1 MGIITPASKWV
12 GTLGSFTDYVYK
24 SRGVGS
30 PKMSIFFVNLYK
42 VENAKGGGYV
52 VKKHQNLST

>member
-42 VENAKGGGYV
+42 VENANGGG
-52 VKKHQNLST
+52 